1 MPTFYGLRITY
12 IVPARHKSQP
22 RAPQALLVTVV
33 YLPQIVVL
41 NDGNNRNM
49 HSAGFEVLSCLHSAL
64 TCTSL
69 RCMLAKFDLF
79 SSPTSFACWKAFGN
93 NMYWNI
99 VLVSVCYVSLD
110 LHSILMFYTPQCWQL
125 EFVPRCPRAVS
136 ICVYAFFL
144 QVFYIKYTDWNYSVF
159 VYLTIFM

>member
-1 MPTFYGLRITY
+1 LFWTFAGRNRRVLELYSLATMPTFYGLRITH

-41 NDGNNRNM
+41 KDGNNRNM
-49 HSAGFEVLSCLHSAL
+49 HSAGFEVPSCLHSAL

-79 SSPTSFACWKAFGN
+79 SSPTSFVCWKAFGN
-93 NMYWNI
+93 VIYCNI
-99 VLVSVCYVSLD
+99 VLVNVCYVSLH
-110 LHSILMFYTPQCWQL
+110 LPSILMMFL
-125 EFVPRCPRAVS
+125 HSAMLAVGVS
-136 ICVYAFFL
+136 PSL
-144 QVFYIKYTDWNYSVF
+144 S
-159 VYLTIFM
+159 